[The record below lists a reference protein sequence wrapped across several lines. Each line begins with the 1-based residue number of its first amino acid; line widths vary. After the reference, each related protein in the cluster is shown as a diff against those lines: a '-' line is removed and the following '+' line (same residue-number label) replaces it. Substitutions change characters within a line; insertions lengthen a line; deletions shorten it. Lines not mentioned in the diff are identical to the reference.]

1 MNSPHARFASSLSL
15 AIVLAALASN
25 PRNTL
30 VQAQIPDTR
39 TASTAHLSED
49 MLEGFQYRMIGPHR
63 GGRSTAVAGIPGD
76 HRTFYMGATGG
87 GVWKTTDAG
96 EVWENV
102 SDHYFKTG
110 SVGAIAIAVSDPKV
124 IYVGTGSANIRNNI
138 EIGHGSYKSTDAGAT
153 WSSIGLENAGQI
165 AKIRIDPRDPN
176 RVYVAAV
183 GHAFGPNP
191 QRGIFRSRD
200 GGKTWEKVLFVND
213 STGAVDLVMNDQNP
227 DVLYAAMWTGAR
239 HPWGMVAGSADGG
252 VFKTTDG
259 GDHWIRLTHGLPQG
273 IVGKI
278 GVAISPAMPDRIWA
292 IVDAPEGGI
301 FRSEDA
307 GQTFTRVNAER
318 SLLARSWYYAHIFAD
333 TQDPNVVYLG
343 NTDFYRSTDGGK
355 TFRPIAMPHGDNH
368 DLWIDPKDPQ
378 IMIEANDGGATISVN
393 GGRSWSTQ
401 LNQPTAEIYRVVTD
415 EQVPYRVYGTQQDQY
430 DGLSLPSRSSR
441 FGERLQLQHWYTI
454 GGMEGGYVGVV
465 PHNPNIVYA
474 GGPGGMMTRLDV
486 AAQHLRT
493 INVTAGG
500 RGGDVRFAWSAPIFI
515 SPLEPDAVYHTS
527 NFVHKTIDGGQT
539 WKTIS
544 PDLTRNDKSH
554 QGVGSGPGSEAEAY
568 PTISTF
574 AESPRSRGVLWAG
587 SDDGLV
593 HLSHDG
599 GLHWLNVTPTSM
611 PDLAT
616 VNTVEPSP
624 YDPARAFLAVYRYM
638 LDDYHPYIYRTNDFG
653 HSWTL
658 LTDGTNGIPDDQPV
672 RVVREDPLR
681 KGLLYAGTEYGVF
694 ISLDD
699 GEHWQSLQQ
708 NLPAVSVTDI
718 VVHESDLVLSTNGR
732 SFWILD
738 DISPLRQLAVHP
750 IATPHLFK
758 PRNTYRIATSADEDD
773 QPYLG
778 GACCVSNPRD
788 LYKGARI
795 ERHQLG
801 DEPPEGA
808 IVYASFPNPTSEK
821 VTLTVTDPAGKILRT
836 LLDTSAPGSPA
847 IHPGLNRYHW
857 DLSIEPR
864 APGTSSPAQ
873 RGPKAVPGNYQF
885 HLNVGANT
893 QSATFKVLGD
903 TRAHLTQQD
912 YQSQYDL
919 LMHIQDAIKQIQEAA
934 ATIQSRRATLPSGD
948 PALTQ
953 LNALQTALGAGA
965 TGRGGGRSG
974 AASSSPPPLMGE
986 FNTLYTFVIGTEDRP
1001 TGAALDRYRDLR
1013 KSLDENLAKLHA
1025 SH

>member
-1 MNSPHARFASSLSL
+1 MNRFRARFVSSLLFAVALSAQVFTPEDISGQTQPSDT
-15 AIVLAALASN
+15 AIAD
-25 PRNTL
+25 
-30 VQAQIPDTR
+30 IP
-39 TASTAHLSED
+39 HLPKA
-49 MLEGFQYRMIGPHR
+49 MLQGLQYRMIGPHR

-124 IYVGTGSANIRNNI
+124 IYVGTGSASIRNNI
-138 EIGHGSYKSTDAGAT
+138 EIGHGSYKSTDGGAT
-153 WSSIGLENAGQI
+153 WSSIGLEDAGQI
-165 AKIRIDPRDPN
+165 ARIRIDPRDPN

-200 GGKTWEKVLFVND
+200 GGMTWEKSLFIND
-213 STGAVDLVMNDQNP
+213 STGAVDLVMDDQNP

-252 VFKTTDG
+252 IFKTTDG
-259 GDHWIRLTHGLPQG
+259 GDHWKKLTQGLPQG

-278 GVAISPAMPDRIWA
+278 GVAVSPVMSNRVWA

-307 GQTFTRVNAER
+307 GQSFTRVNAER
-318 SLLARSWYYAHIFAD
+318 SFLGRSWYYAHIFAD
-333 TQDPNVVYLG
+333 TKDPNVVYLG
-343 NTDFYRSTDGGK
+343 NTDFYKSTDGGK
-355 TFRPIAMPHGDNH
+355 TFAPIAMPHGDNH
-368 DLWIDPKDPQ
+368 DLWIDPKDSQ
-378 IMIEANDGGATISVN
+378 VMIEANDGGATISVN

-415 EQVPYRVYGTQQDQY
+415 DQIPYRVYGTQQDQY

-441 FGERLQLQHWYTI
+441 FGERLQLQHWYAV
-454 GGMEGGYVGVV
+454 GGMEGGFVGVV
-465 PHNPNIVYA
+465 PHDPNIVYS

-500 RGGDVRFAWSAPIFI
+500 RGGDVRFAWSAPIFV
-515 SPLEPDAVYHTS
+515 SPLEPNAVYHTS

-554 QGVGSGPGSEAEAY
+554 QGVGNGPSSEAEAY
-568 PTISTF
+568 PTVSTF
-574 AESPRSRGVLWAG
+574 AESPRTLGVLWAG

-593 HLSHDG
+593 HLSRDG
-599 GLHWLNVTPTSM
+599 GLHWANVTPASI

-616 VNTVEPSP
+616 VNTVEPSSH
-624 YDPARAFLAVYRYM
+624 DPARAFLAVYRYM

-658 LTDGTNGIPDDQPV
+658 LTDGANGIPADQPV

-681 KGLLYAGTEYGVF
+681 KGLLYAGTEYGIYV
-694 ISLDD
+694 SLDD
-699 GEHWQSLQQ
+699 GKHWQSLQQ

-718 VVHESDLVLSTNGR
+718 VVHDSDLVLSTNGR

-738 DISPLRQLAVHP
+738 DISPLRQLAVQS
-750 IATPHLFK
+750 ITAPHLFK

-788 LYKGARI
+788 IYKGARI

-801 DEPPEGA
+801 EEPPEGV
-808 IVYASFPNPTSEK
+808 IVYASFPTQPTEK
-821 VTLTVTDPAGKILRT
+821 VTLTVTDPAGKVLRT
-836 LLDTSAPGSPA
+836 LLDTSAEGSPE
-847 IHPGLNRYHW
+847 IHSGLNRYHW
-857 DLSIEPR
+857 DLSVEPR
-864 APGTSSPAQ
+864 APGTPPSAQ
-873 RGPKAVPGNYQF
+873 RGPKVVPGIYQL
-885 HLNVGANT
+885 HLTVGADKQFT
-893 QSATFKVLGD
+893 TFKLLGD
-903 TRAHLTQQD
+903 PRAHLTQQD

-919 LMHIQDAIKQIQEAA
+919 LMHIQSAIKDIQQAA
-934 ATIQSRRATLPSGD
+934 ATIQSRRASLLPGD

-953 LNALQTALGAGA
+953 LNSLQAMLGAST
-965 TGRGGGRSG
+965 TGRRGGRT
-974 AASSSPPPLMGE
+974 AAGNGPPPLMGE
-986 FNTLYTFVIGTEDRP
+986 FNALYTFVIGSEDRP

-1013 KSLDENLAKLHA
+1013 KSLDKSLVKLHVGR
-1025 SH
+1025 